1 MKMAVVEP
9 TRGKG
14 KLKLQATQIP
24 KSQAMEFRLIQITR
38 IKEKGID

>member
-1 MKMAVVEP
+1 MKMAVIEP

-24 KSQAMEFRLIQITR
+24 KSRAMEFRLLQITR
-38 IKEKGID
+38 MKEKGTD